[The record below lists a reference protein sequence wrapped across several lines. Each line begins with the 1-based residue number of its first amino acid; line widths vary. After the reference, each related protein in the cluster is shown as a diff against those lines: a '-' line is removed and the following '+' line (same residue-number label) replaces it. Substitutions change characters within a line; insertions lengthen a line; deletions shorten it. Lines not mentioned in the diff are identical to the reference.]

1 MSFDPIVVDMEVA
14 ESEQP
19 FDMEVA
25 EQIVVNPAGELY
37 TKLAETEVTV
47 NTTSTSVTVVENINI
62 NPASDAWTSAHQ
74 IFVSI
79 RDKAGK
85 RNGHFLGA
93 DAIFSNANPANGS
106 SAANAA
112 PARNTYLYNANGE
125 FVQNNS
131 GYGVFAYDINSSG
144 RIRIASRYNA
154 TSSLT
159 IDGTY
164 KIEVYAL
171 PYPDNV
177 SPFA

>member
-1 MSFDPIVVDMEVA
+1 MDASGTKTLET
-14 ESEQP
+14 
-19 FDMEVA
+19 
-25 EQIVVNPAGELY
+25 AGKYCEDDIGIEYVKPSGSSY

-47 NTTSTSVTVVENINI
+47 NTTSTSVAIVENINI
-62 NPASDAWTSAHQ
+62 SPATDVWTSAQQ

-85 RNGHFLGA
+85 RNGYFLGA
-93 DAIFSNANPANGS
+93 DAIFSNANPANES
-106 SAANAA
+106 SANAA
-112 PARNTYLYNANGE
+112 PARNTYLYNADGE

-131 GYGVFAYDINSSG
+131 GYGVFVYDINSSG
-144 RIRIASRYNA
+144 RIRIGSRFNA

-159 IDGTY
+159 INGTY